1 MIRKLAVLATL
12 ASTPLLTFAQTLP
25 SAAPSANPVS
35 DALRFGLTRSAK
47 NMSAAAEAM
56 PADKFSFKPTADQ
69 MSFAHLA
76 IHIADSNNLFCS
88 KISGVAAAEGAKLA
102 ETDSKDKLVAAVK
115 QSFDFCSS
123 ALAKSTIHISPTP
136 SRYSTAVPSPAPP
149 PCSSWR
155 APGLTITPLNPCT
168 FVSTVFFLPPPNPRN
183 TDSDCLSPK

>member
-12 ASTPLLTFAQTLP
+12 ICTPLLTFAQA
-25 SAAPSANPVS
+25 AAPPASLSTNPVS

-102 ETDSKDKLVAAVK
+102 ETDSKEKLVVALK

-123 ALAKSTIHISPTP
+123 SLAKVDDSHLADSIPLFNGRSF
-136 SRYSTAVPSPAPP
+136 SRAAAMFILAGSWADHYSAQSMYL
-149 PCSSWR
+149 R
-155 APGLTITPLNPCT
+155 LNG
-168 FVSTVFFLPPPNPRN
+168 VLPPTAEPA
-183 TDSDCLSPK
+183 KH

>member
-12 ASTPLLTFAQTLP
+12 VCTPLLSFAQ
-25 SAAPSANPVS
+25 AAPPASPSTNPVS
-35 DALRFGLTRSAK
+35 DALRFGLTRSSK
-47 NMSAAAEAM
+47 NMTAAAEAM
-56 PADKFSFKPTADQ
+56 PADKFSFKPTPDQ

-123 ALAKSTIHISPTP
+123 SLAKVDDSHLADSIPLFNGRSF
-136 SRYSTAVPSPAPP
+136 SRAAVMFILAGSWADHYSAQSMYL
-149 PCSSWR
+149 R
-155 APGLTITPLNPCT
+155 LNG
-168 FVSTVFFLPPPNPRN
+168 VLPPTAEPA
-183 TDSDCLSPK
+183 KH